1 LLESARS
8 VAAAL
13 GAVVLLGGCGSAET
27 DSPVGPD
34 ATTPDGGQYPAIDG
48 FLPFEPA
55 AEVWSIGG
63 DIDLRAERATIDV
76 GRTLP
81 ARIAPDVSATGP
93 FQLYLEGEDGSSVRT
108 VGFTPTD
115 PFGGRE
121 PIASFQV
128 ELPLPIE
135 PLTRAVV
142 TFEGEVL
149 GTREAGASVPTIRIL
164 SPAPGETLSLASDRL
179 VWEAADADGD
189 ELTFSVLLSWDGG
202 ERYRSLGTRLS
213 ATELVLADLRTDVQ
227 PSDEAHLVISVTDG
241 LNSSWASSKLFT
253 LR

>member
-1 LLESARS
+1 MLGSARS
-8 VAAAL
+8 VVATL
-13 GAVVLLGGCGSAET
+13 GAVVLLGGCGSAGEG
-27 DSPVGPD
+27 SAVAPD
-34 ATTPDGGQYPAIDG
+34 ATTPGGGQLPAIDG

-63 DIDLRAERATIDV
+63 DIDLRTEQATIDAA
-76 GRTLP
+76 RTLP
-81 ARIAPDVSATGP
+81 ARVAPDVSATGP
-93 FQLYLEGEDGSSVRT
+93 FELLLEGEDGASVRT

-128 ELPLPIE
+128 ELLLPIE

-142 TFEGEVL
+142 AFEGQVL
-149 GTREAGASVPTIRIL
+149 GTREVGASVPTIRIL
-164 SPAPGETLSLASDRL
+164 APAPGETLSMASDRL

-241 LNSSWASSKLFT
+241 LNSTWASSELFT

>member
-1 LLESARS
+1 MLGSARS
-8 VAAAL
+8 VVAAL
-13 GAVVLLGGCGSAET
+13 GAVVLLAGCGGGGA
-27 DSPVGPD
+27 GPAVAPD
-34 ATTPDGGQYPAIDG
+34 PATPGSGQFAAFDG

-63 DIDLRAERATIDV
+63 DIDLRTDRATIGV
-76 GRTLP
+76 ARTLP
-81 ARIAPDVSATGP
+81 ARSAPDVSATGP
-93 FQLYLEGEDGSSVRT
+93 FELLLEGEGGSSVRT
-108 VGFTPTD
+108 IGFTPTD
-115 PFGGRE
+115 PFGGQE

-128 ELPLPIE
+128 ELLLPIE

-142 TFEGEVL
+142 AFEGQVL

-164 SPAPGETLSLASDRL
+164 APAPGETLSVASDRL
-179 VWEAADADGD
+179 VWEATDADGD

-202 ERYRSLGTRLS
+202 ERYRSLGTQLS
-213 ATELVLADLRTDVQ
+213 ATELILADLRTDVP

-241 LNSSWASSKLFT
+241 LNSSWASSELFT